1 MTDDQAAPT
10 PETAKKA
17 APRMAYKYR
26 LYPSPGVDRSMDRTG
41 GQRTEGGLV
50 PGVVAFLS
58 SKGGVGKT
66 GLCANVAAQAVHLLR
81 PERVLAVDLDASG
94 DLGWDLDYRDEP
106 ADDRGAALANALL
119 RDTLP
124 HPASSRR
131 AGLDVLAGG
140 ARLRFAVN
148 VKACL
153 ASDAVGALAG
163 ALGRLAGGYG
173 LVVVDC
179 PPGLGPMTGLALAA
193 ADGVVI
199 PTRADDASL
208 AAIGAL
214 APVWRDIRAHRN
226 ARLALLGVA
235 LMQVPAEARQLE
247 TQLRDDLRTIG
258 EGNLRVFQTT
268 IRANPEAACGARRL
282 RLTAE
287 EYARHA
293 HGADS
298 DERVRAA
305 RGLADDYRHL
315 TGEILGR
322 LHARRAPTSR
332 GDRP

>member
-1 MTDDQAAPT
+1 M
-10 PETAKKA
+10 
-17 APRMAYKYR
+17 
-26 LYPSPGVDRSMDRTG
+26 
-41 GQRTEGGLV
+41 
-50 PGVVAFLS
+50 S

-66 GLCANVAAQAVHLLR
+66 ALCANVAAQAVDLLR

-94 DLGWDLDYRDEP
+94 DLARDLGYGGEP
-106 ADDRGAALANALL
+106 ADDQGAALADALL
-119 RDTLP
+119 RGRSP
-124 HPASSRR
+124 RPAQTGR
-131 AGLDVLAGG
+131 AGLDVLASG
-140 ARLRFAVN
+140 ARLRFAEN

-153 ASDAVGALAG
+153 ASDGVDALAD

-173 LVVVDC
+173 LIVLDC

-235 LMQVPAEARQLE
+235 VMQVPAEARRLE

-258 EGNLRVFQTT
+258 AGHLRVFETAV
-268 IRANPEAACGARRL
+268 RANPEAACGARRL

-293 HGADS
+293 AGADS
-298 DERVRAA
+298 DERARSARA
-305 RGLADDYRHL
+305 LAEDYRHL
-315 TGEILGR
+315 TGEILAR
-322 LHARRAPTSR
+322 LRARWGSTT
-332 GDRP
+332 RPERP

>member
-1 MTDDQAAPT
+1 M
-10 PETAKKA
+10 
-17 APRMAYKYR
+17 
-26 LYPSPGVDRSMDRTG
+26 
-41 GQRTEGGLV
+41 

-66 GLCANVAAQAVHLLR
+66 GLCANVAAQAVHLLH

-94 DLGWDLDYRDEP
+94 DLARDLGYGAEL
-106 ADDRGAALANALL
+106 ADDQGAALADALL
-119 RDTLP
+119 RGTSP
-124 HPASSRR
+124 RPAQTGRN
-131 AGLDVLAGG
+131 GLDVLAGG
-140 ARLRFAVN
+140 ERLRFAEN

-153 ASDAVGALAG
+153 ASDAVGALADV
-163 ALGRLAGGYG
+163 LGRLAGGYG
-173 LVVVDC
+173 LIVLDC
-179 PPGLGPMTGLALAA
+179 PPGLGPMTRLALAA

-235 LMQVPAEARQLE
+235 LMQIPGEARRPE

-258 EGNLRVFQTT
+258 GGHLRVFQTAV
-268 IRANPEAACGARRL
+268 RSNPDAACGARRL
-282 RLTAE
+282 RLTAD
-287 EYARHA
+287 EYAQHD
-293 HGADS
+293 HNADN

-305 RGLADDYRHL
+305 RALADDYRHL
-315 TGEILGR
+315 AGEILGR